1 MITDSLTKKA
11 LSIQQRQIFLR
22 VFTYKMAAEINGKK
36 WNKITSLPPDL
47 APGALPPGLS
57 PQQPIRLLP
66 QIQPTCDAPGRSRQ
80 ASTIIEK
87 MTEQQLINQEKG

>member
-1 MITDSLTKKA
+1 
-11 LSIQQRQIFLR
+11 
-22 VFTYKMAAEINGKK
+22 MAAEINGKK

-47 APGALPPGLS
+47 PPGALPPGLS

-66 QIQPTCDAPGRSRQ
+66 QIQPTCDAPGRGRQ

-87 MTEQQLINQEKG
+87 ITEQQLINQEKG